1 MRDIKKHVMLMKEFM
16 SQEDSFK
23 KCTETIESNGIFK
36 AKDLCH
42 TKNVA
47 SYQLL
52 LSVQMSNIVILKVC
66 Y

>member
-1 MRDIKKHVMLMKEFM
+1 MKEFM